1 ARRPGGARPDDRP
14 PGAPRGRGRE
24 PPRRLVVRVERRR
37 VPRPDGVPRALPQPR
52 LPAGR
57 AGAGTPRP
65 VPPPRRPLRERR
77 REGPAWDR
85 RVGLP
90 CRGRRL
96 ARARAVAEP
105 PPGLA
110 LRPARSEEHTSELQ
124 SPEQLVCRL
133 LV

>member
-1 ARRPGGARPDDRP
+1 SCSS
-14 PGAPRGRGRE
+14 
-24 PPRRLVVRVERRR
+24 
-37 VPRPDGVPRALPQPR
+37 GVPRCLRACPTRRSADL

-77 REGPAWDR
+77 GEGRAWDR

-90 CRGRRL
+90 CRGRRF

-105 PPGLA
+105 PPVLA